1 MPGER
6 EAISSNLK
14 TALEAIRKGDSS
26 GDYTYN
32 YTPTEV
38 IRPPG
43 FGDSLLDGNE
53 DMIYMVIDGEE
64 PDEGSAAYTWTG
76 QFEVFVLGFKLF
88 EADTVDA
95 GEQDEIRS
103 TIQNLI
109 IDDLR
114 GCLSPVALINTIN
127 TAITIGG
134 EVDNIDFADWRVGS
148 GEYHG
153 WVYVELRLL
162 IEYDWKGVMP

>member
-6 EAISSNLK
+6 EAILSNLK
-14 TALEAIRKGDSS
+14 TALVAIRKGGTS
-26 GDYTYN
+26 GDFTYN
-32 YTPTEV
+32 YTPTQV

-43 FGDSLLDGNE
+43 FGDSLLDGNQ
-53 DMIYMVIDGEE
+53 DMVYMVVTGEE
-64 PDEGSAAYTWTG
+64 PDEPSASYTWTA
-76 QFEVFVLGFKLF
+76 QLEVFVLGFKSF
-88 EADTVDA
+88 EDDTVDVA
-95 GEQDEIRS
+95 EQDEVRD
-103 TIQNLI
+103 TIQNAI
-109 IDDLR
+109 IDDMR
-114 GCLSPVALINTIN
+114 GCLSPAALINTIN
-127 TAITIGG
+127 AAIVLGG